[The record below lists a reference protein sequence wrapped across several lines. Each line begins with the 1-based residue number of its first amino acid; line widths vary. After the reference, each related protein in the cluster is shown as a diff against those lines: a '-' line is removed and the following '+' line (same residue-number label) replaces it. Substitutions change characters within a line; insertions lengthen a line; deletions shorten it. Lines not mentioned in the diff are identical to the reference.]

1 MTLEQ
6 RVAVLEE
13 IFLKLQ
19 DYYMSVYSGE
29 EIDALLASAGVPIGI
44 TKEYD
49 SVSAM
54 NDDFS
59 STDVTRGQ
67 FVLILTTDTSSEDY
81 GKVYLKGSAN
91 WVYVFT
97 LTSLTAIKGPQGPA
111 GKTGAKGADGAEGKN
126 FMVLGYYETLSAL
139 NAAVPSPGTGDTY
152 GVGTEPP
159 YAFYMYDPTISTWRY
174 VGNLQGPAGS
184 QGEKGDKGDKG
195 DTGATGPQ
203 GPEGP
208 VGGASNFVRYDAA
221 QTLTDAQKQQAR
233 GNIDADKS
241 TFLGSISRNKIYKI
255 GYFFAGSGSS
265 NRGAVTLRVCDASSY
280 GSENYMLAFLGGTV
294 CAAEYR
300 GVFEP
305 DLVSKIFVY
314 SDPSTTG
321 AAKKYIIFATA
332 PDYGDWVAVYTDH
345 EHSFTQDFVDVTNTF
360 SALVDGLNKVWES
373 VYEYGNPPM
382 QLGVEY
388 RTTER
393 YLGKPV
399 YVRLVSCG
407 SAPSNSLKKID
418 TGLDYT
424 VIDRRLTPTGNM
436 YASSNDNFS
445 IPCESTNVAGE
456 NLNIVHGAYRDSGDV
471 KHDAIFIYTTSTT
484 LTGYTVY
491 VVLKYTKTTD

>member
-1 MTLEQ
+1 MTIEQ

-13 IFLKLQ
+13 IFSKLQ
-19 DYYMSVYSGE
+19 DYYMSDYSGE

-111 GKTGAKGADGAEGKN
+111 GKRGAKGADGADGKN

-174 VGNLQGPAGS
+174 VGNLQGP
-184 QGEKGDKGDKG
+184 
-195 DTGATGPQ
+195 
-203 GPEGP
+203 EGP
-208 VGGASNFVRYDAA
+208 MGGSSNFVRYDAA
-221 QTLTDAQKQQAR
+221 QSLTDVQKAQAR
-233 GNIDADKS
+233 GNI
-241 TFLGSISRNKIYKI
+241 G
-255 GYFFAGSGSS
+255 
-265 NRGAVTLRVCDASSY
+265 
-280 GSENYMLAFLGGTV
+280 
-294 CAAEYR
+294 
-300 GVFEP
+300 
-305 DLVSKIFVY
+305 
-314 SDPSTTG
+314 
-321 AAKKYIIFATA
+321 TA
-332 PDYGDWVAVYTDH
+332 PDG
-345 EHSFTQDFVDVTNTF
+345 FGLGG
-360 SALVDGLNKVWES
+360 SAALLTPADNLDALMKSGWFQ
-373 VYEYGNPPM
+373 YDRDNPPQGTLPTALTPWASLIRVSAAGNTCVQEAYDPTDSGFHGTVLRRTIYGVGTGAKIYPWEWVNPFM

-393 YLGKPV
+393 YNGQPV
-399 YVRLVSCG
+399 YCKLVNFGALPNATQKVVKHNIPNVSSVISVYG
-407 SAPSNSLKKID
+407 SAQDQAIGVGAFGAQV
-418 TGLDYT
+418 TG
-424 VIDRRLTPTGNM
+424 IN
-436 YASSNDNFS
+436 ADN
-445 IPCESTNVAGE
+445 TNVAIWTSADLS
-456 NLNIVHGAYRDSGDV
+456 NYSAYV
-471 KHDAIFIYTTSTT
+471 AI
-484 LTGYTVY
+484 
-491 VVLKYTKTTD
+491 KYTKTTD

>member
-1 MTLEQ
+1 MTIEQ

-13 IFLKLQ
+13 IFSKLQ
-19 DYYMSVYSGE
+19 DYYMSGYSGE

-44 TKEYD
+44 IKEYD

-111 GKTGAKGADGAEGKN
+111 GKRGAKGADGADGKN

-159 YAFYMYDPTISTWRY
+159 YAFYMYDPTISNWRY

-184 QGEKGDKGDKG
+184 QGEKGDKGD
-195 DTGATGPQ
+195 TGATGPQ

-208 VGGASNFVRYDAA
+208 VGGSSNFVRYDAA
-221 QTLTDAQKQQAR
+221 QTLTDAQKTQAR
-233 GNIDADKS
+233 GNIAAAPDGYG
-241 TFLGSISRNKIYKI
+241 LGSNIVYAPSNSDGAADANLIDATGFYLAI
-255 GYFFAGSGSS
+255 ANAGSGGWNYVFHMQYPSDAALQFGS
-265 NRGAVTLRVCDASSY
+265 FVNDTTYQLRKK
-280 GSENYMLAFLGGTV
+280 LF
-294 CAAEYR
+294 
-300 GVFEP
+300 GVWQPWE
-305 DLVSKIFVY
+305 
-314 SDPSTTG
+314 
-321 AAKKYIIFATA
+321 
-332 PDYGDWVAVYTDH
+332 WV
-345 EHSFTQDFVDVTNTF
+345 
-360 SALVDGLNKVWES
+360 
-373 VYEYGNPPM
+373 NPPM

-399 YVRLVSCG
+399 Y
-407 SAPSNSLKKID
+407 AK
-418 TGLDYT
+418 T
-424 VIDRRLTPTGNM
+424 VQ
-436 YASSNDNFS
+436 AFSS
-445 IPCESTNVAGE
+445 
-456 NLNIVHGAYRDSGDV
+456 
-471 KHDAIFIYTTSTT
+471 
-484 LTGYTVY
+484 LTGSDATDVCEVSVDNADKCISCTGETASNWSLPSDVIGGANNHIYIGA
-491 VVLKYTKTTD
+491 VVQDANTIKIMARTDRSDWSAAIRVTIKYTKTTD